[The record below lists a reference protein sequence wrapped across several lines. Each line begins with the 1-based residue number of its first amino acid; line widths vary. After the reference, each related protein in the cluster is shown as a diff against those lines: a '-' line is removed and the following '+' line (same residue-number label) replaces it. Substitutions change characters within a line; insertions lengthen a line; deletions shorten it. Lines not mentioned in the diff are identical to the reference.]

1 MRAHSNSVASRA
13 AARRRFRPGRYP
25 GLDAAEA
32 AFARL
37 TREAAAPQVRT
48 GLGELP
54 LAALRPLLT
63 DRATPAAL
71 VDHLWRTLVDYARDQ
86 GGEWILVAVGC
97 AVPKLRAAAWHAT
110 CNALV
115 DRDEVAANVL
125 AAFTDALLTLDPLP
139 ESDVLGELVRPA
151 HNAAQ
156 HIADHVRRVY
166 RAHAPLPASYAP
178 PPPPGHPDFVLAA
191 LVRDGVITTEEADVI
206 GRHRL
211 EGVSLRRI
219 AAARGWY
226 PVKAQ
231 RILRSAEARVI
242 SALLPPD

>member
-1 MRAHSNSVASRA
+1 MRAHSNSTASRTISRCRA
-13 AARRRFRPGRYP
+13 RPGRYP
-25 GLDAAEA
+25 ALDAAEA

-37 TREAAAPQVRT
+37 TREAAAPRVHTQ
-48 GLGELP
+48 LGTLP
-54 LAALRPLLT
+54 LAAVRPLLT
-63 DRATPAAL
+63 DPATPSAV
-71 VDHLWRTLVDYARDQ
+71 VDGIWRTLIGRARDQ
-86 GGEWILVAVGC
+86 GGEWILAAVGC
-97 AVPKLRAAAWHAT
+97 AVPKLRGAAWHAT
-110 CNALV
+110 RNALV

-139 ESDVLGELVRPA
+139 ESDVLAELVRPA

-156 HIADHVRRVY
+156 HTADHVRRVH
-166 RAHAPLPASYAP
+166 RAHVPLPASYAP